1 LFFLLLSFFSISCV
15 VFVSSQTGQE
25 WTGQDRTAAARR
37 DETRE
42 DFGFSF
48 FARQSLV
55 LRVFLLVA
63 NLAFLRHFSGLGER
77 RGGRERGE
85 KDQVHGRIQ
94 EKRTNVF
101 WEGVRFGR
109 RDISTWILLGLEKCS
124 ESEAI
129 NGG

>member
-1 LFFLLLSFFSISCV
+1 M
-15 VFVSSQTGQE
+15 
-25 WTGQDRTAAARR
+25 
-37 DETRE
+37 
-42 DFGFSF
+42 
-48 FARQSLV
+48 
-55 LRVFLLVA
+55 FLLVA

-109 RDISTWILLGLEKCS
+109 RDIHGHFLDLRTTVRVKR
-124 ESEAI
+124 
-129 NGG
+129 